1 MTQFMIVAAAML
13 AIALAFPLIPLLRR
27 SSRNAP
33 TDAGETRRLKA
44 LDQALAAGVI
54 DQEEY
59 ATKRASLPV
68 AALGATPAPASR
80 AATLSAIAM
89 AVLLPAASILL
100 YRAIGEPVALDPA
113 RLAAAP
119 AAGGQ
124 HGVDMNQ
131 AIAGL
136 RAKLD
141 QNPDNA
147 DGWAL
152 LGRAYQASGQFA
164 ESRDALKRAFDLSPD
179 SHDLAVE
186 YAQALAL
193 SNEGRRIDG
202 DSRKLIEDVLKA
214 DPDHQRALWLIG
226 ISDYQAGNYD
236 AAITAWNRLL
246 PNLPPDTDIA
256 QSVRAQ
262 ITEAQKLGGTIA
274 MVDVPATAASEPAS
288 TTSMAAPPATAST
301 TETSAPVAA
310 ASEGPRLTVRV
321 SLDPKLADKLDPQ
334 ATLFVFARAASGPP
348 MPLSIQRLSAGSLPV
363 TVTLDESMGMVPNVK
378 LSMFPQVVIGARIS
392 RSGQAMAQSG
402 DLQILSAPIDVTR
415 REAVDLVIDGIAP

>member
-13 AIALAFPLIPLLRR
+13 VIALAFPLIPLLRR
-27 SSRNAP
+27 RARSAA
-33 TDAGETRRLKA
+33 TDDGEARRLKA

-59 ATKRASLPV
+59 AAKRASLP
-68 AALGATPAPASR
+68 AAVPGVTPVPASR
-80 AATLSAIAM
+80 AATFSAIAM

-100 YRAIGEPVALDPA
+100 YRAIGEPIALDPA

-119 AAGGQ
+119 AADGE
-124 HGVDMNQ
+124 HGIDMNQ

-226 ISDYQAGNYD
+226 ISDYQAGSYD

-246 PNLPPDTDIA
+246 PNLPPNTDIA

-262 ITEAQKLGGTIA
+262 IAEAQKLGGTIA
-274 MVDVPATAASEPAS
+274 MVDVPATATSEPAS
-288 TTSMAAPPATAST
+288 AAPMATPATAST
-301 TETSAPVAA
+301 AETSPPVAA

-348 MPLSIQRLSAGSLPV
+348 MPLSIQRLSAGSLPL

-378 LSMFPQVVIGARIS
+378 LSMFPQVVIGARVS
-392 RSGQAMAQSG
+392 KSGQAMVQSG
-402 DLQILSAPIDVTR
+402 DLQILSAPVDVTR
-415 REAVDLVIDGIAP
+415 REPVDLVIDSIAP